1 MDVLTHGSFPRSGNH
16 LLNTVL
22 EFSYPLCNKKWIEHN
37 AWLSL
42 KSENFISVF
51 REPVECV
58 SSWIILTEDYR
69 ADRCNRLLNWY
80 TRYHELMFENYKNII
95 MIEFNNLIKNPS
107 IVNGLIYEK
116 YGIKNTYDIEDDFY
130 QTYMDVTYPE
140 NAPSRNTEIKKN
152 LYEEIYS
159 VEEYQKS
166 LNIYNKI
173 SKRFS

>member
-1 MDVLTHGSFPRSGNH
+1 
-16 LLNTVL
+16 
-22 EFSYPLCNKKWIEHN
+22 
-37 AWLSL
+37 
-42 KSENFISVF
+42 
-51 REPVECV
+51 
-58 SSWIILTEDYR
+58 
-69 ADRCNRLLNWY
+69 
-80 TRYHELMFENYKNII
+80 MFENYKNII